1 MVKRELIH
9 NFIKKKYISCDN
21 LKSIIEKEELY
32 FKYIIWIILTNR
44 PMIQNKNMEHNEAI
58 IQAKWKWSTKGS
70 IDHVNDFNHF
80 DSFGEHPFR
89 VVISNV
95 SQPFPGN
102 ISWRFRRMASIDRI
116 LRRSREIDEFHES
129 AMRISESMAKKAG
142 GREGWSS
149 KSRAVDPTNG
159 TALPGKFRIWEIN
172 GNRSIISFAY
182 RRNPCKT
189 GLRYWRL
196 FCFRSGGFILSA
208 RKRFSTWQEKISVFL
223 LFLLFFSFNGY
234 YWYKWMDHLWKST
247 KSCYHYLD
255 KIIIKFLE
263 INKFKRIF
271 HLLFSSKK
279 SCSIFVLKKN
289 LSI

>member
-1 MVKRELIH
+1 MVERELIH

-58 IQAKWKWSTKGS
+58 IQAKWKWSIKGS

-129 AMRISESMAKKAG
+129 AMRISESMAKKA
-142 GREGWSS
+142 REGRLKLEKSS
-149 KSRAVDPTNG
+149 C
-159 TALPGKFRIWEIN
+159 
-172 GNRSIISFAY
+172 RSDEWDSFAWQISY
-182 RRNPCKT
+182 LRN
-189 GLRYWRL
+189 
-196 FCFRSGGFILSA
+196 
-208 RKRFSTWQEKISVFL
+208 
-223 LFLLFFSFNGY
+223 
-234 YWYKWMDHLWKST
+234 KW
-247 KSCYHYLD
+247 
-255 KIIIKFLE
+255 E
-263 INKFKRIF
+263 P
-271 HLLFSSKK
+271 
-279 SCSIFVLKKN
+279 
-289 LSI
+289 